1 MNFQISLSESHLL
14 CDCPLWSYGQSWV
27 RGIYMKT
34 VSLWKISGRGQTVG
48 CSAVPEKPSMIQKW
62 TTLGAPPS
70 LSLSLLQQLIKNTF
84 LSSIHHS
91 GHLFSSSK
99 EGEKYSAPFC
109 YSVKLQVTFGMSYPG
124 YFPFRF
130 SFLPSP
136 IVFLAKSLQ
145 SCPTLCD
152 PMDCSPPGSSVHGIL
167 QARTL
172 EWVAMPSS
180 RGSSPSRDGTRV
192 SCSFCIAG
200 RFCQPLRKPLK

>member
-152 PMDCSPPGSSVHGIL
+152 PMDCSPPGSSVHSPGKNTGVGCHALL
-167 QARTL
+167 QRIFPTQGLNQVPRTAGGFFTI
-172 EWVAMPSS
+172 WT
-180 RGSSPSRDGTRV
+180 TREAQT
-192 SCSFCIAG
+192 S
-200 RFCQPLRKPLK
+200 